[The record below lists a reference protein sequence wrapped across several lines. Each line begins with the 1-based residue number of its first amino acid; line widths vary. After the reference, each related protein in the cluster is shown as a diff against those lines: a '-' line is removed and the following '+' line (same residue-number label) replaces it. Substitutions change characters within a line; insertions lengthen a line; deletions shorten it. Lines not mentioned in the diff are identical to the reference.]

1 MDTSFPNKTTF
12 FPETFPKIYK
22 AHIFFGSFW
31 GSQTYKE
38 SMWLSM
44 SHLVWLGGDQRK
56 LPLLLVLVC
65 FLFLLLPR
73 LGGNYLI
80 KVGILYFNCIGLVMV
95 RVVILGGFEICQIEG
110 VYLSPQRI
118 QGFLSACA
126 KWLTLS
132 ACPSIWYC
140 SCHHDRLPEI
150 KAVSWGSKHLI

>member
-12 FPETFPKIYK
+12 FPDIFPKIYK
-22 AHIFFGSFW
+22 AHFINFLDPSEAARH
-31 GSQTYKE
+31 KE
-38 SMWLSM
+38 SIWLSM
-44 SHLVWLGGDQRK
+44 SRLVWLGGDQKK

-65 FLFLLLPR
+65 FLILLLPR

-95 RVVILGGFEICQIEG
+95 RVVILGGFEICQIG

-140 SCHHDRLPEI
+140 SWHHDRLPET